1 MTTIRFRN
9 NTYTFDN
16 CDLNLQYFDS
26 GDLHGNDN
34 FRIPDQNPPVYEVL
48 NQIDPTLMQ
57 SAMAA
62 VIDGKTVPL
71 TEKITKDCVLDIVTL
86 EENEGKQIYHDSLA
100 FLIAQT
106 AFACNTEWQLAAIT
120 VSDENCTL
128 QFTSNAQMPE
138 YTAIKQQLTETIQN
152 TAAIQIITGFQKE
165 MLTETYA
172 SLSQPYA
179 QTLLAQYDDYDFVPI
194 AARQNFVL
202 PITEK
207 TVLVTNPSVIK
218 EYTITL
224 QYTDDG
230 FTVVCQHS
238 IA

>member
-1 MTTIRFRN
+1 MPNITFRDKTISFGN
-9 NTYTFDN
+9 NNLY
-16 CDLNLQYFDS
+16 LQYFDS

-48 NQIDPTLMQ
+48 NQINPTLVQ
-57 SAMAA
+57 LAMAA

-71 TEKITKDCVLDIVTL
+71 TEKITKDCTLDIITL
-86 EENEGKQIYHDSLA
+86 EESKGKQIYHDSLA

-106 AFACNTEWQLAAIT
+106 VFAYNAEWQLAAIT
-120 VSDENCTL
+120 VSDENCIL
-128 QFTSNAQMPE
+128 QFTANAQVPE
-138 YTAIKQQLTETIQN
+138 YTAIKQRLTETIQN

-165 MLTETYA
+165 MLIETYA

-207 TVLVTNPSVIK
+207 MVLVTNPSVIK

-224 QYTDDG
+224 QHTDDG
-230 FTVVCQHS
+230 FSVVCQHS